1 MQRYILIRL
10 VQAVLTALALA
21 TIVFFLIRI
30 SGSPITWLVSPHS
43 PASTRQMIIAH
54 YGLDKPM
61 IVQYGHFLLN
71 ILRGYFGE
79 SYFYSRPAMEVIWYR
94 VPATL
99 ELAGAAL
106 IIAIIIALPIGVY
119 SAVKRGKAIDI
130 GGRIFAFLGISAPS
144 FWVGLMGIYLLSI
157 KVHILPAGGRSGIV
171 SLILPALVLSW
182 GLAAGM
188 ARLTRSGMLSVL
200 SADYI
205 TMARAKGV
213 SPQKIYWK
221 HAFRNAS
228 IPVVTMAMLL
238 MIIVLSGDVVIE
250 NVFAWP
256 GIGRLIMTSVLARDY
271 PIVQALTILIS
282 FVFVL
287 VSLVA
292 DVLYAYLNPRIRYQ
306 R

>member
-10 VQAVLTALALA
+10 IQAVLTALALA

-79 SYFYSRPAMEVIWYR
+79 SYFYSRPAMEVIR
-94 VPATL
+94 SRAPATL

-213 SPQKIYWK
+213 SPQTIYWK

-292 DVLYAYLNPRIRYQ
+292 DVLYAYLNPKIRYQ